1 MTRLAVCLS
10 VACAALVTAVAV
22 VATSGA
28 RQAGPPTGTLDLVI
42 RQRESTFKF
51 VDNPPLRKESAGD
64 MAILTGRL
72 RGADGAVQG
81 RFQAYFVATKSGN
94 FDKAFRGQVSGTFM
108 LRGGDIV
115 IEGVTDD
122 KRAQEPLPI
131 VGGTGSYA
139 GARGVLV
146 VTDTRTETRFHLAFL
161 P

>member
-1 MTRLAVCLS
+1 MNRLVILLS
-10 VACAALVTAVAV
+10 AACAALLTAIAV

-28 RQAGPPTGTLDLVI
+28 QQPAPPTGTLDLVI

-64 MAILTGRL
+64 MAIITGRL
-72 RGADGAVQG
+72 RGTDGSRQG
-81 RFQAYFVATKSGN
+81 RLQAYFVATKSGN
-94 FDKAFRGQVSGTFM
+94 FDRAFRGQISGTFM
-108 LRGGDIV
+108 LRAGDIV
-115 IEGVTDD
+115 VAGVTDD
-122 KRAQEPLPI
+122 KRAHDRAPI

-146 VTDTRTETRFHLAFL
+146 VTDTKTQTRFHLTFL

>member
-1 MTRLAVCLS
+1 MKRFAICLS
-10 VACAALVTAVAV
+10 VACAGLVTAVAV

-28 RQAGPPTGTLDLVI
+28 QQPGPPTGTLDFVVP
-42 RQRESTFKF
+42 QRGSKFKF

-64 MAILTGRL
+64 MAILSGSL
-72 RGADGAVQG
+72 RTPDGTSQG

-108 LRGGDIV
+108 LPAGDIV
-115 IEGVTDD
+115 IAGVTDD
-122 KRAQEPLPI
+122 KRATESLPI

-139 GARGVLV
+139 GARGVV
-146 VTDTRTETRFHLAFL
+146 DVNDERETRFHLTFL